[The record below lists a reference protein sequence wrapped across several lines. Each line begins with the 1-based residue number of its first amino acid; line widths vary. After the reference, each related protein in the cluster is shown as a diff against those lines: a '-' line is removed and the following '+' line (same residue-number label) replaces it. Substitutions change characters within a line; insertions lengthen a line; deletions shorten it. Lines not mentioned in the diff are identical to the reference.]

1 MNYNYKYRLEPTPSQ
16 EDQLAWTL
24 DTCRQVYNHFLGQL
38 NGANE
43 IPSRYDLQGTLPDLK
58 RNEWPELKNVHSKV
72 LQMVVKRLYDNLS
85 TLSGAKK
92 NGRKVG
98 RLRYKGA
105 GWYKTFTYNQS
116 GFKLIE
122 TGTRNDRLRLSK
134 IGAVPIRYHR
144 EGPETA
150 AIKQVKIKR
159 DSTGTWWAIFG
170 IETEQE
176 LPEPKPHEDIEN
188 PVGIDVG
195 ILKYTHDSNNLSVGF
210 LDFSEACDR
219 LAREQRKLSRM
230 QNGSNN
236 YEKQRVV
243 VANAHARL
251 VNQRRDFLHKL
262 SSWYVKNHDFIAVE
276 DLNITGLFEKPRN
289 SRNVAHAAWRTFTA
303 MLAYK
308 AESAGTHFVKVNPRG
323 TTKECS
329 QCGVSSEKSLWV
341 REHSCPS
348 CGFECDRDLN
358 AAYNILQRAF
368 SDVGQGLPE
377 STPAETGAAV
387 DATVASASLVVET
400 GSPVL
405 NARSA

>member
-1 MNYNYKYRLEPTPSQ
+1 MNYNYKYRLYPTPSQ

-24 DTCRQVYNHFLGQL
+24 DTCRHVYNHFLNQL
-38 NGANE
+38 NEANE

-85 TLSGAKK
+85 SLSGAKK

-98 RLRYKGA
+98 RLRYKGES
-105 GWYKTFTYNQS
+105 WYKTFTYNQS
-116 GFKLIE
+116 GFKLIK

-134 IGAVPIRYHR
+134 IGDIPIRYHR
-144 EGPETA
+144 ELPEEA
-150 AIKQVKIKR
+150 VIKQIKLKR

-176 LPEPKPHEDIEN
+176 APEPTPLDEIEN

-195 ILKYTHDSNNLSVGF
+195 ICKYTHDSNNLSVGF
-210 LDFSEACDR
+210 PDFAEACDR
-219 LAREQRKLSRM
+219 LAREQRKLSRR
-230 QNGSNN
+230 QKGSNN

-243 VANAHARL
+243 VAKAHTQL

-276 DLNITGLFEKPRN
+276 DLNTTGLLEKPRN
-289 SRNVAHAAWRTFTA
+289 SRNVAHAAWRTFID

-329 QCGVSSEKSLWV
+329 QCGVSSEKPLWV

-348 CGFECDRDLN
+348 CEFECDRDLN

-368 SDVGQGLPE
+368 SEVGQGMPE

-387 DATVASASLVVET
+387 DATVVSASLVVET